1 MQNFNTDQCTE
12 SRNVTD
18 QGDSVEDLHLSDID
32 AAWVSK
38 KAVGTSAAGWQST
51 DTTRVKRS
59 VADTMKH
66 LHVVNVVHEQT
77 ALQAHDQPLS
87 ATD

>member
-38 KAVGTSAAGWQST
+38 KAVGTSAAG
-51 DTTRVKRS
+51 
-59 VADTMKH
+59 
-66 LHVVNVVHEQT
+66 
-77 ALQAHDQPLS
+77 
-87 ATD
+87 